1 MKGNKAIKTME
12 LIKSITFTNSYTY
25 EHLLTI
31 ALYQSE
37 IGYEI
42 KNRIGIKSEAVIKI
56 SRLDADEYYNNL
68 IQQTRQAFN
77 SMEQPYHTK

>member
-1 MKGNKAIKTME
+1 ME
-12 LIKSITFTNSYTY
+12 LITSTSFTNSYTY
-25 EHLLTI
+25 EHLVTI

-42 KNRIGIKSEAVIKI
+42 KNRIGIKSESVIKI

-68 IQQTRQAFN
+68 IQQTKQAFN
-77 SMEQPYHTK
+77 LMEQPYNTK

>member
-1 MKGNKAIKTME
+1 MK

-31 ALYQSE
+31 ALYQSDM
-37 IGYEI
+37 GYEI
-42 KNRIGIKSEAVIKI
+42 INKFGAKSYGVIRLTRMEA
-56 SRLDADEYYNNL
+56 ENYYSDL
-68 IQQTRQAFN
+68 IQETTKAFN

>member
-1 MKGNKAIKTME
+1 ME
-12 LIKSITFTNSYTY
+12 LIKSITYNNSYTN

-31 ALYQSE
+31 ALYKSE

-42 KNRIGIKSEAVIKI
+42 ITRFTTKSQGVIRI
-56 SRLDADEYYNNL
+56 SRIDADEYYNNL

-77 SMEQPYHTK
+77 SMEQPYHTN